1 MTLVLAYA
9 GTDGALVAGDR
20 RTLVARMDEEKM
32 RKVEEKLYSGEIRTE
47 EELRSFLE
55 DLGVED
61 RYFEFHDDR
70 KKVWKVND
78 EVVAGEVGVRSAKG
92 VRRRRVYATPG
103 AHAIVELEGDEVL
116 SKDFGGP
123 ALIVEGPKV
132 VKELVAEFV
141 NSELGG
147 KPDLESLRSALDDIF
162 EYVSSDTI
170 LVSSEYDAYEVEGKA
185 DPLARARLQKA
196 IDEDIERLR
205 EHRRQLTEE
214 MLKHI
219 REGYDLLEEGVVGE
233 VVEVGTEEEGLGVE
247 DVPPERR
254 IVVRLAED
262 VDARHMGDVVAGPG
276 EEIVMAVE
284 GDPEEVE
291 PGDKV
296 VVEDGAMKIDGKD
309 LPVITG
315 YSICRTRR

>member
-9 GTDGALVAGDR
+9 GTDGALVAGDHR
-20 RTLVARMDEEKM
+20 ILVARMDEEKM
-32 RKVEEKLYSGEIRTE
+32 REVEEKLYSGEIRTE
-47 EELRSFLE
+47 EELESFLK
-55 DLGVED
+55 DLEVEGG
-61 RYFEFHDDR
+61 YFEFHDDR

-103 AHAIVELEGDEVL
+103 AHAIIELEGEKVL
-116 SKDFGGP
+116 SKNFGGP

-132 VKELVAEFV
+132 VKELVIEFV
-141 NSELGG
+141 DSELGG
-147 KPDLESLRSALDDIF
+147 KPDLESLRNALDDIF
-162 EYVSSDTI
+162 EYVSSNTV
-170 LVSSEYDAYEVEGKA
+170 LVSSEYDAFEVKGRV
-185 DPLARARLQKA
+185 DHLARIHLQKA

-205 EHRRQLTEE
+205 KYRRRLVEE

-219 REGYDLLEEGVVGE
+219 REGYDILKEGVVGE
-233 VVEVGTEEEGLGVE
+233 VVEVGTEEEGEGVE

-254 IVVRLAED
+254 IVVRLVED

-284 GDPEEVE
+284 GDPEKVE
-291 PGDKV
+291 PGDTV
-296 VVEDGAMKIDGKD
+296 VVKDGIMKIDGKD
-309 LPVITG
+309 LPVVTG